1 MCREQGVS
9 EGLPE
14 EFGRKCTGKLV
25 SVSAPKHITFLA
37 SEQHHLG
44 KKLLSCG
51 VFILHFLEQGSR
63 ARITGCSTLI
73 VAGNAGGCHS
83 PPSWRPGK
91 SRADSA
97 WVLSRCQLT
106 SPHRPWHLKQ
116 KGCCLFKASTSALET
131 ELYDDQ
137 VLSLGGERKS
147 QDSGSF

>member
-14 EFGRKCTGKLV
+14 EFGRKRTGKLV
-25 SVSAPKHITFLA
+25 SVSAPKHVTFLA

-97 WVLSRCQLT
+97 AFCLGLESVPAYFSTQTLTLEAKGMLSFQ
-106 SPHRPWHLKQ
+106 SFHL
-116 KGCCLFKASTSALET
+116 CS
-131 ELYDDQ
+131 
-137 VLSLGGERKS
+137 GEIGRAHV
-147 QDSGSF
+147 